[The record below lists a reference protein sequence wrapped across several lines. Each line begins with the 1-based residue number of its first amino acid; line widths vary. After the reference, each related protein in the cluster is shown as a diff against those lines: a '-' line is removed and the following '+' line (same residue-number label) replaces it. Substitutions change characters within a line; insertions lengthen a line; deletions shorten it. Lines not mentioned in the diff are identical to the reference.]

1 MARTDPKGLQHRPVL
16 QTTGPQP
23 VRPVLTAACV
33 AVLGLCAFLAG
44 SPKGADKK
52 YRLLLVDAETG
63 KAVGGMVRIKDAESG
78 EPIKLTGLLDR
89 LRGFAVPRSCGGWH
103 VVPVDGGETVL
114 PRRRLQLEALHGVET
129 ALVQQELDL
138 GKAAAED
145 ITIKLPFLFRPDK
158 LGLVA
163 GNTHLHL
170 LNMTRAEADS
180 YLRTIPAADGLKV
193 MFISYLERHKD
204 DQRYITNSYPI
215 GALPDLA
222 GSGVVFANGEEHR
235 HNFPRFGIGYGHVML
250 LGIKELVKPV
260 SLGPALTKA
269 GNDDRPLRT
278 GIEEA
283 RRQGGTVIWCHNTYG
298 HEVIPGMLAGRLDA
312 INFLD
317 NGSRCGSLEDLY
329 YRFLNL
335 GLRVPLSTG
344 TDWFLYDFSRVYARL
359 GGPVSTGAWLTALK
373 RGEAVITNGPLLTLT
388 VDEKPVGAVLD
399 LEKPRK
405 VRVDARAVGRLNFDM
420 LQLVRN
426 GVVVHTQTA
435 QASSSGFTARIAR
448 EVGVDGPAWFAV
460 RIIESA
466 RKNEFG
472 QRLFAHS
479 SPVYVDVAGG
489 RVFDVEAALDVLR
502 LIETAQ
508 GNIRARGVFSSPA
521 ARDKLLALY
530 DQAATDL
537 RDRMKRRGK

>member
-1 MARTDPKGLQHRPVL
+1 
-16 QTTGPQP
+16 
-23 VRPVLTAACV
+23 
-33 AVLGLCAFLAG
+33 
-44 SPKGADKK
+44 
-52 YRLLLVDAETG
+52 
-63 KAVGGMVRIKDAESG
+63 
-78 EPIKLTGLLDR
+78 
-89 LRGFAVPRSCGGWH
+89 
-103 VVPVDGGETVL
+103 
-114 PRRRLQLEALHGVET
+114 
-129 ALVQQELDL
+129 
-138 GKAAAED
+138 
-145 ITIKLPFLFRPDK
+145 
-158 LGLVA
+158 
-163 GNTHLHL
+163 
-170 LNMTRAEADS
+170 
-180 YLRTIPAADGLKV
+180 
-193 MFISYLERHKD
+193 MFISYLERHLD
-204 DQRYITNSYPI
+204 DKRYITNSYPI

-222 GSGVVFANGEEHR
+222 GSGVVFDNGEEHR
-235 HNFPRFGIGYGHVML
+235 HNFPGFGIGYGHVML
-250 LGIKELVKPV
+250 LGIKKLVKPV

-479 SPVYVDVAGG
+479 SPVYVDVAGQ
-489 RVFDVEAALDVLR
+489 RVFDVESALDVLR
-502 LIETAQ
+502 LIETAK
-508 GNIRARGVFSSPA
+508 GNIRARAVFSRPA

-530 DQAATDL
+530 DEAAADL
-537 RDRMKRRGK
+537 RERMKRRGK